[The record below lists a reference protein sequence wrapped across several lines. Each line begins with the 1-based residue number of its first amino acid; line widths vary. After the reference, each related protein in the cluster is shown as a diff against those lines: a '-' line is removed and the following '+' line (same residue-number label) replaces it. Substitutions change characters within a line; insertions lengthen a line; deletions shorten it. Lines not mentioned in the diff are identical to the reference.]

1 MSAKT
6 PKRNAIMENTPN
18 PPDDTTDPEAEED
31 TSNPPDDTTNPENRE
46 GTANTPGKK
55 TVPETGIHERLM
67 ALSPT
72 VGPLYSVQV
81 APGTF
86 PDASTPKLPCLS
98 PAGTKVF
105 APPSPSITNLT
116 VTVRNSGP
124 NLRNYKV
131 GIAIIQIPTM
141 KRSYAAETS
150 SSTGDFSLKF
160 SPQNLF
166 DATKQYNITVY
177 FILGGTPPSSISPDI
192 LWAP

>member
-1 MSAKT
+1 
-6 PKRNAIMENTPN
+6 MENTPN

-46 GTANTPGKK
+46 DTANTPGKK
-55 TVPETGIHERLM
+55 PVPETGPQVM
-67 ALSPT
+67 ALPPI
-72 VGPLYSVQV
+72 VGPLN
-81 APGTF
+81 PGPGVPF
-86 PDASTPKLPCLS
+86 VLPDASTPKLPCLS